1 MKFKVSFKEL
11 LYFTSLDLY
20 IIVCLLSVS
29 FFYKY
34 IGGLKTNLILVSCVL
49 MLCTKETIGAKTK
62 KRVVVFGMLIY
73 LICAAVILM
82 GATMG
87 YNSVIYLLLF
97 VYSAHDIKI
106 DKITKNIF
114 WLSLTIFIFIIISS
128 QIGLIEDYTS
138 HALKGDVHYLGFRYG
153 LYVSSVLENITFLR
167 YYMKQAKINWKEIL
181 LWIIVNYW
189 CYALT
194 ISRLNFIIFCMVT
207 VIIILMKIKP
217 DLMMK
222 IKLITKY
229 LSFSYLVLMAFSVY
243 LIVNYNYNSTWMQ
256 IFNFLSEGRVALQHE
271 ILKQY
276 PISLFGRDIQWVGNA
291 VDAFGARAIG
301 NYFYADNLYINMI
314 LKYGIIVAGILFS
327 ILTVAVYKAYKK
339 NQFFLV
345 LILAVIAAHGLID
358 DLVQN
363 LYYNTFL
370 LIVCSNAFGINT
382 IYKRNKKDT

>member
-1 MKFKVSFKEL
+1 
-11 LYFTSLDLY
+11 
-20 IIVCLLSVS
+20 
-29 FFYKY
+29 
-34 IGGLKTNLILVSCVL
+34 
-49 MLCTKETIGAKTK
+49 
-62 KRVVVFGMLIY
+62 
-73 LICAAVILM
+73 
-82 GATMG
+82 
-87 YNSVIYLLLF
+87 
-97 VYSAHDIKI
+97 
-106 DKITKNIF
+106 
-114 WLSLTIFIFIIISS
+114 
-128 QIGLIEDYTS
+128 
-138 HALKGDVHYLGFRYG
+138 
-153 LYVSSVLENITFLR
+153 
-167 YYMKQAKINWKEIL
+167 
-181 LWIIVNYW
+181 
-189 CYALT
+189 
-194 ISRLNFIIFCMVT
+194 
-207 VIIILMKIKP
+207 
-217 DLMMK
+217 
-222 IKLITKY
+222 
-229 LSFSYLVLMAFSVY
+229 
-243 LIVNYNYNSTWMQ
+243 MQ